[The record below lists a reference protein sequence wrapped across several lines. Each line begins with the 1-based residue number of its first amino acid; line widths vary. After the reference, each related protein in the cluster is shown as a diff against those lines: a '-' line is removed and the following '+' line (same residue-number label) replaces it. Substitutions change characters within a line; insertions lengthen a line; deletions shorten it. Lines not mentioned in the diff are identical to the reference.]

1 MIIDGN
7 WTFVSDIIH
16 RIADKKLH
24 DSRVT
29 TLLHPIWNSKIQWL
43 KYKTSWSVE
52 ISCWSSFELV
62 CKQLQK
68 VSFIFLQS
76 DWLLTLP
83 RLSRSWCDSWVK
95 RSPVPVSTNQIARIP
110 HDFKMDA
117 ISVLKVFPMLCRLI
131 FKPQHQIVQCLRFKL
146 NPRLGG
152 FVSSSRRREQ
162 WKVNTPRS

>member
-1 MIIDGN
+1 MVTELLSQISYTWLQTKNCTI
-7 WTFVSDIIH
+7 
-16 RIADKKLH
+16 R
-24 DSRVT
+24 SRVT

-68 VSFIFLQS
+68 LSFIFLQS

-95 RSPVPVSTNQIARIP
+95 ARCRWVLIRLQGSPMISKWMQL
-110 HDFKMDA
+110 
-117 ISVLKVFPMLCRLI
+117 SVLKVFPMLCRLI